1 MPQPFSALHPVLQK
15 YREYLQSC
23 YNAKALAPADK
34 YIPTLETPYINLAL
48 IKGGSY
54 NPKDRNDFTRNTLH
68 GEVDEILKEKLPIK
82 TEDILTP
89 EDSSKPVRFVLVE
102 GPPGIGKSTF
112 AWEVC
117 RRWDELESFKNYHIM
132 VLLKLREKWVLN
144 ATKPSELFRFP
155 PDPDLSKAI
164 AEVLNESHGSNL
176 LLVLDGF
183 DEVSHSFHENSVI
196 KSILCRTLLPKCSI
210 ILTTR
215 PVAKHALQKICQ
227 TEWDKHI
234 EIVGFTENERVRY
247 IKEAFS
253 KEPELQANFLKNMFL
268 VPQIKSMM
276 YIPLNC
282 AIIAK
287 VYHESQMNPHL
298 AIPRT
303 KTQLYKALTH
313 CLLVRHVR
321 MDNASMLPENLSKK
335 DMDDFKILAKFA
347 FDSYHS
353 ESTKVTFFK
362 DDMPKRFVHFGFMN
376 ECTEMYASSGVEQTF
391 TFLHLSL
398 HEYLAA
404 WHIAYTHSIE
414 FQVVYHS
421 LAIGGCDTLYEGSTD
436 DEKACILSLKTKQ
449 ISVLEPAKFL
459 AGITGWKF
467 QPGCGQNHWERYLS
481 HDTRLCDDNKV
492 LLCSL
497 YESQNPAIVPHYFIS
512 DSEKPRKEITI
523 DSHLKP
529 YDCYS
534 LSYCVAHC
542 TEKLI
547 LNLNLQVTND
557 TSHIEMFVK
566 GVKDHCISCTPII
579 KELGLLLYTDSTE
592 DSSKFMFWI
601 TKPEFPKSVEKLS
614 FTFKSNVVKADLVL
628 DFLQSL
634 PSLQSVVIS
643 VDWPSSWEWLAAL
656 SSLKNLQ
663 LLHIN
668 CIDEFWGVPPT
679 NYHCWP
685 KQHQLKELVFDFDL
699 VLGTSFQFHTP
710 IDELVAIVLKS
721 VLRSNVITKLVLP
734 NVSRKTMSDIRSII
748 LHCPSLT
755 KLEMKRTRL
764 GYDGILYICSALIN
778 NTSLTHLLIHD
789 DTQLPLRNFGKIS
802 NCDFSTFSSNSVDL
816 LPTKITCTDFLLEL
830 NNILKCNSTLE
841 ELSIQSGPFLP
852 LSGGC
857 DGQFYQWTGLGPLQH
872 FNVAAVASGMS
883 PRIRRSY
890 SLSDLN
896 QSQTILFWD
905 RVFDIVPIL
914 EQKKKMNMIPRKI
927 KRDKKNIKFS
937 KYFMMKIKN
946 GEKLFSLPSFTAPD
960 TEMILPFTSL
970 DTLLQDCLEISRLD
984 DYVYGL
990 GMTFNEV
997 MRNISEH
1004 VSPHEWMVMLPA
1016 TGEMFPAA
1024 LLAIPRPGIE
1034 ACV

>member
-1 MPQPFSALHPVLQK
+1 MSQPFSGLCPVLKK
-15 YREYLQSC
+15 YKEYLQSC

-34 YIPTLETPYINLAL
+34 YIPTLVTPYINLAL

-54 NPKDRNDFTRNTLH
+54 NPKGRNDFTRNTLH

-82 TEDILTP
+82 TKDILTP

-117 RRWDELESFKNYHIM
+117 KRWDEIESFKNYHVI

-144 ATKPSELFRFP
+144 ATKPSELFRYP
-155 PDPDLSKAI
+155 PDPHYSKAI
-164 AEVLNESHGSNL
+164 AQALNESHGRNL

-183 DEVSHSFHENSVI
+183 DEVSHSFHDSSII
-196 KSILCRTLLPKCSI
+196 KSILCRTLLPECTI

-215 PVAKHALQKICQ
+215 PVAKLALQKICQ
-227 TEWDKHI
+227 PQWDKHL
-234 EIVGFTENERVRY
+234 EIVGFTENERVSY
-247 IKEAFS
+247 IMEAFS
-253 KEPELQANFLKNMFL
+253 KEPVLQVNFLKNMFL

-287 VYHESQMNPHL
+287 VYHESHMNSQL
-298 AIPRT
+298 TIPRT

-313 CLLVRHVR
+313 CLLVRHVG

-335 DMDDFKILAKFA
+335 DMDHFKILAKFA

-353 ESTKVTFFK
+353 ESKKVTFFK
-362 DDMPKRFVHFGFMN
+362 EDMPEQFVHFGFMN

-391 TFLHLSL
+391 AFLHLSL
-398 HEYLAA
+398 QEYLAA

-414 FQVVYHS
+414 FQVVYHR
-421 LAIGGCDTLYEGSTD
+421 LAIGGCDED
-436 DEKACILSLKTKQ
+436 DKACILSLRAKK
-449 ISVLEPAKFL
+449 ISFLEPAKFL
-459 AGITGWKF
+459 AGITGWKS
-467 QPGCGQNHWERYLS
+467 QPSCDQNHWEGYLS
-481 HDTRLCDDNKV
+481 HDTRLCDNNEV

-497 YESQNPAIVPHYFIS
+497 YESQNPAIVPHYFMANS
-512 DSEKPRKEITI
+512 KKPRKEITI

-542 TEKLI
+542 TEKLL
-547 LNLNLQVTND
+547 LNLSLLDSND
-557 TSHIEMFVK
+557 ISHIEMFVK
-566 GVKDHCISCTPII
+566 GVKDHCKGCTPII

-601 TKPEFPKSVEKLS
+601 TKPEFPKRVEKLS
-614 FTFKSNVVKADLVL
+614 FTFKSIVVKANLVL
-628 DFLQSL
+628 GFLQSL
-634 PSLQSVVIS
+634 PSLQSVVIA

-656 SSLKNLQ
+656 SSLENLQ

-668 CIDEFWGVPPT
+668 SIDEYWGSAVPT
-679 NYHCWP
+679 NYQCWP

-699 VLGTSFQFHTP
+699 VLGTSFKFHTR
-710 IDELVAIVLKS
+710 IDDLVGIVLKS

-734 NVSRKTMSDIRSII
+734 NVSRETMSDIRSII
-748 LHCPSLT
+748 VHCPSLT

-764 GYDGILYICSALIN
+764 GYDGILYICNTLIN

-789 DTQLPLRNFGKIS
+789 DTQLPFRYCGKMS
-802 NCDFSTFSSNSVDL
+802 KCDFSTFLSKIVDP
-816 LPTKITCTDFLLEL
+816 LPTKVTCTDFLLEL

-841 ELSIQSGPFLP
+841 KLSIQSGPFLP

-857 DGQFYQWTGLGPLQH
+857 DGQFYQWTGLGPLQQ

-905 RVFDIVPIL
+905 RVFDIVGIL
-914 EQKKKMNMIPRKI
+914 EGYKKIM
-927 KRDKKNIKFS
+927 
-937 KYFMMKIKN
+937 
-946 GEKLFSLPSFTAPD
+946 
-960 TEMILPFTSL
+960 
-970 DTLLQDCLEISRLD
+970 
-984 DYVYGL
+984 
-990 GMTFNEV
+990 
-997 MRNISEH
+997 
-1004 VSPHEWMVMLPA
+1004 
-1016 TGEMFPAA
+1016 
-1024 LLAIPRPGIE
+1024 
-1034 ACV
+1034 